1 MRVRK
6 QITFL
11 FFIYPLIIAA
21 SFSLYAETIS
31 LNSATEGGDSLFSG
45 ELLTSICAKTG
56 VVMYHGRGSAP
67 RGPVVEEMRTSLHR
81 AGYTTLSI
89 ENPKPLNG
97 QTDFTSY
104 VNDVSSEN
112 YVFPETY
119 ARMRTAINYLQ
130 SLGVEQV
137 VIAGFSLGSRLSTA
151 HTARGQIDEIP
162 IIGLIGVGM
171 YGTNIDPLNISSTLD
186 EVNTPVFD
194 LYGDVDAD
202 AVITASARVNAYSS
216 GAGTDYT
223 QSILTCIT
231 GLNCHQ
237 LRGLTG
243 SDSAEFEVH
252 INAWMQAF
260 APASLI
266 TDCIPVEPPVTTPS
280 TPSSGGGVLSLSFL
294 TLLVSLLFLL
304 RKSNWCVFKY
314 HSWKD

>member
-1 MRVRK
+1 MRVGK

-11 FFIYPLIIAA
+11 LFMCPIIMAA
-21 SFSLYAETIS
+21 SFSLHAETIS

-45 ELLTSICAKTG
+45 ELLTSSCAKTG
-56 VVMYHGRGSAP
+56 VVMYHGRGSTP

-104 VNDVSSEN
+104 VNDISSDN

-119 ARMRTAINYLQ
+119 ARMRTALNYLQ

-137 VIAGFSLGSRLSTA
+137 VVAGFSLGSRLSTA

-162 IIGLIGVGM
+162 VIGLIGVGM

-186 EVNTPVFD
+186 EVSTPVFD
-194 LYGDVDAD
+194 LYGDIDTN
-202 AVITASARVNAYSS
+202 AVNTASVRVSAYSS

-223 QSILTCIT
+223 QSVLTCIE

-260 APASLI
+260 APASLV
-266 TDCIPVEPPVTTPS
+266 TDCIPVEPPVS
-280 TPSSGGGVLSLSFL
+280 TPSSSGGVLSFSFL

-304 RKSNWCVFKY
+304 RKSNWWFFKY
-314 HSWKD
+314 HS

>member
-1 MRVRK
+1 MSVKK

-11 FFIYPLIIAA
+11 FFIYPLILVS
-21 SFSLYAETIS
+21 SFSLHAETIS
-31 LNSATEGGDSLFSG
+31 LNSTTEGGDSIFSG
-45 ELLTSICAKTG
+45 ELLTSSCAKTG
-56 VVMYHGRGSAP
+56 VIMYHGRGSTP

-104 VNDVSSEN
+104 VNDVSSDN

-137 VIAGFSLGSRLSTA
+137 VVAGFSLGSRLSTA
-151 HTARGQIDEIP
+151 HTARGQVDEIP
-162 IIGLIGVGM
+162 VIGMIGIGM
-171 YGTNIDPLNISSTLD
+171 YGTSIDPLNVSSTLD
-186 EVNTPVFD
+186 EVTTPVFD
-194 LYGDVDAD
+194 LYGDVDTN
-202 AVITASARVNAYSS
+202 AVNTASARVSAYSS
-216 GAGTDYT
+216 GTGLDYT
-223 QSILTCIT
+223 QSVLTCIA

-237 LRGLTG
+237 LGGLKG
-243 SDSAEFEVH
+243 SDSAEFEIH

-260 APASLI
+260 APASLV
-266 TDCIPVEPPVTTPS
+266 TGCIPTESPAS
-280 TPSSGGGVLSLSFL
+280 TPSSSGGALSLSFF

-304 RKSNWCVFKY
+304 RKFNGRL
-314 HSWKD
+314 